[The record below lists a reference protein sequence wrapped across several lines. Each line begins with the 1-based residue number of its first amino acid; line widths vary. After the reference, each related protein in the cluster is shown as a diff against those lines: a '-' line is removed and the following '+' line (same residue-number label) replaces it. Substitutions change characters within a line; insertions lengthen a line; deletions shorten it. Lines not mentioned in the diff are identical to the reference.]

1 MRKKEQSPK
10 CHAKY
15 LILLLQEMLRKFLL
29 MWLGQTR
36 AFSCLLFW
44 SAFIFLSGTQRRTK
58 HSKVVL
64 AQEVLSSNTVSE
76 KEESQKHLLKW
87 FFVFSNDRKCKSGN
101 RINFVEKSHK
111 VISKFFIPTYK
122 SSFTK
127 HRHFVLQYLSLH
139 LLLVTYQRW

>member
-1 MRKKEQSPK
+1 MPNTWFYYYRRCWENSFWCDWARQEHLVAFCFDLHLFFCQGHREEQNIARSYFPKKFFL
-10 CHAKY
+10 
-15 LILLLQEMLRKFLL
+15 LILWVKRKNPKS
-29 MWLGQTR
+29 T
-36 AFSCLLFW
+36 S
-44 SAFIFLSGTQRRTK
+44 LSGC
-58 HSKVVL
+58 L
-64 AQEVLSSNTVSE
+64 
-76 KEESQKHLLKW
+76 
-87 FFVFSNDRKCKSGN
+87 FFSNDRKCKSGN